1 MKLNQKMM
9 EHLNGNILKED
20 IYLAKRNLKRCLAS
34 LIIREMEIKTTMN
47 YLLTLVRMAIIKM
60 CSNNKHCKGCEET
73 GTLIHFWWGCKMMQ
87 PLWKTWIF
95 LQILKIELSYDPAIP
110 LPAMDLEEMKL

>member
-60 CSNNKHCKGCEET
+60 FTNYKYWRECGEK
-73 GTLIHFWWGCKMMQ
+73 
-87 PLWKTWIF
+87 
-95 LQILKIELSYDPAIP
+95 QILPSCG
-110 LPAMDLEEMKL
+110 

>member
-34 LIIREMEIKTTMN
+34 LIIREMEIKTTIR
-47 YLLTLVRMAIIKM
+47 YRLTLARIAIIYYYK
-60 CSNNKHCKGCEET
+60 
-73 GTLIHFWWGCKMMQ
+73 
-87 PLWKTWIF
+87 
-95 LQILKIELSYDPAIP
+95 
-110 LPAMDLEEMKL
+110 